1 MMYVGVIKEDMFKD
15 IVLFSF
21 SEPGAMGP
29 GGIMTFYKKTGESFS
44 INYLSD
50 ITPYAELKRVFPT
63 LQEGYW
69 DGPMRTDPAAARTLI
84 IGGSPEDRE
93 TCIPKGW
100 CHIYLDFGNY
110 LTVKKEFYRAVR
122 EIFKG
127 KDNCDIMC
135 EWTRLL
141 DEAKFASKICELEEV
156 YHEE

>member
-1 MMYVGVIKEDMFKD
+1 MKCVELINEDMFKD

-44 INYLSD
+44 VNYLSD
-50 ITPYAELKRVFPT
+50 VTPYAELKRVFPA
-63 LQEGYW
+63 LQECYW
-69 DGPMRTDPAAARTLI
+69 EGPMRTNPAAARTFI

-93 TCIPKGW
+93 TSIPKGW
-100 CHIYLDFGNY
+100 RHIYLDFGNH
-110 LTVKKEFYRAVR
+110 LTVKKEVYQAVR

-127 KDNCDIMC
+127 KDNCDITY

-141 DEAKFASKICELEEV
+141 EEAEFVSKICELEEA
-156 YHEE
+156 YHE